1 MDFITDART
10 DVRVIHL
17 IGELDAPSTLQL
29 RNELGR
35 VTNTAAD
42 RILLDLTDVRQVGR
56 DGLGLIAAAARRAK
70 QTGARLALADP
81 HQRVGR
87 ALAQTGVEVHA
98 SVGAAAAA
106 VART

>member
-1 MDFITDART
+1 MDFITDARD

-17 IGELDAPSTLQL
+17 IGELDVPSTLQL

-35 VTNTAAD
+35 VTNTPAD
-42 RILLDLTDVRQVGR
+42 RILLDLTEVQQIGR
-56 DGLGLIAAAARRAK
+56 DGLGLLAAAARRAK

-87 ALAQTGVEVHA
+87 ALSTAGLEIHA
-98 SVGAAAAA
+98 SVGAGAAA